1 MNKRQPNYR
10 LAKIHRSYSVEQ
22 VARLFNTHKNTVRQ
36 WIKSGLPTCD
46 TKRPYLILG
55 SELRAFL
62 QSRRAR
68 KKCPCGPGEFYC
80 FRCRAP
86 RPPAEGMVD
95 YVPTSDT
102 LGNLSA
108 ICPEC
113 SILMNRRTSLTRLR
127 QFEGVFDITFP
138 LALRRIVESPQPSVN
153 SDFG

>member
-1 MNKRQPNYR
+1 MNKRQPNPR
-10 LAKIHRSYSVEQ
+10 LAKIHRSYTVEE

-55 SELRAFL
+55 RELRAFL
-62 QSRRAR
+62 QSRRAG
-68 KKCPCGPGEFYC
+68 KKRPCGPGELYC
-80 FRCRAP
+80 VRCRAP

-95 YVPTSDT
+95 YQATSGT
-102 LGNLSA
+102 LGNLTA

-113 SILMNRRTSLTRLR
+113 DTLMNRRTSLARLK
-127 QFEGVFDITFP
+127 QFEDVFNVTFP
-138 LALRRIVESPQPSVN
+138 LALRRLNESSQPSVN